1 MTVTY
6 VAYVLL
12 CYNLVLFFWWFR
24 KSDNIL
30 KIINTEN
37 KLKRTSNVS
46 ISKTEVLRVKTF
58 VVVDKHL
65 I

>member
-24 KSDNIL
+24 KSYNIL

-46 ISKTEVLRVKTF
+46 ISKTEALRVKTF
-58 VVVDKHL
+58 VVVEKHL

>member
-1 MTVTY
+1 MAVTY

-46 ISKTEVLRVKTF
+46 ISKTEALRVKTF
-58 VVVDKHL
+58 VVVEKHL